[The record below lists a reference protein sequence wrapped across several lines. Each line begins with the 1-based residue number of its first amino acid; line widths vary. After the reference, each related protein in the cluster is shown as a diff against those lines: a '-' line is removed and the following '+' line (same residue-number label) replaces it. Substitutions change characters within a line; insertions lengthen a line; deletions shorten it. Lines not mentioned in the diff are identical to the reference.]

1 MLLQSATF
9 PRGRRMRWLLPSLR
23 SSRRYSCT
31 SLVLRLA
38 PVYSPVVEFP
48 ANVPALE
55 TAPSYSSE
63 LKYVPLFR

>member
-1 MLLQSATF
+1 MLLQSAIF
-9 PRGRRMRWLLPSLR
+9 SRGPGMGWLLPSLR
-23 SSRRYSCT
+23 SSRRCSCT
-31 SLVLRLA
+31 SLVLLSA

-63 LKYVPLFR
+63 LKYAPLFR